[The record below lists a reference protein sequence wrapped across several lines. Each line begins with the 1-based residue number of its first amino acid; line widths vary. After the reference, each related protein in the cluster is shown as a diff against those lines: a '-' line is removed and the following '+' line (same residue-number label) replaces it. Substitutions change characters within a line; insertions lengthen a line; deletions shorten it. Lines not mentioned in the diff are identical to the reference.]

1 LGGYFWVFLL
11 GIYIN
16 LLKHMEKKKIIEI
29 LEKRIQATRDDYHRQ
44 MERHEKD
51 KRQVAP
57 NSVEAASRIRA
68 FNMVKEMLD
77 NPSPLQDIKDYIK
90 DINNEHPKT
99 VLMKQWNDSMIRT
112 FKESL
117 ELVGMLNNK
126 HNV

>member
-1 LGGYFWVFLL
+1 
-11 GIYIN
+11 
-16 LLKHMEKKKIIEI
+16 MEKKKIIEL

-77 NPSPLQDIKDYIK
+77 NSSPLQDIKDYIK

-99 VLMKQWNDSMIRT
+99 DLMNQWNDSMIRT

>member
-1 LGGYFWVFLL
+1 
-11 GIYIN
+11 
-16 LLKHMEKKKIIEI
+16 MEKKKIIE
-29 LEKRIQATRDDYHRQ
+29 LLDKRIQDARNEYHRQ

-51 KRQVAP
+51 RRQIAP
-57 NSVEAASRIRA
+57 NSVETASRIRA
-68 FNMVKEMLD
+68 FSMVKEMLD
-77 NPSPLQDIKDYIK
+77 NSNPLQDIKDYIK

-99 VLMKQWNDSMIRT
+99 DLMIQWNDSMIRT